1 MPWYVML
8 CAGIY
13 ALDTLWQGAIAGEI
27 GTLGLLTLP
36 SIVAKIAVMF
46 VALAY
51 WDSDFCVI
59 VGHGKVMGEILLL
72 GTLSILVEG
81 FVFAKIALM
90 RPERSV
96 EDDNGMIL
104 DTLLRRVVVPGVVLF
119 FAMRLYFRGGCA
131 S

>member
-13 ALDTLWQGAIAGEI
+13 ALDTLFQGVIAGE
-27 GTLGLLTLP
+27 TLGLFALP
-36 SIVAKIAVMF
+36 SIVVKIAVMF

-59 VGHGKVMGEILLL
+59 VGHGKVMSEILLL
-72 GTLSILVEG
+72 GTLSMLVEG
-81 FVFAKIALM
+81 FVFAKMALL

-96 EDDNGMIL
+96 EDDNAMLL
-104 DTLLRRVVVPGVVLF
+104 DTLLRRVVVPGVVLY